1 MGVNSLPK
9 TVTRQR
15 RGWDLNPGPS
25 APESSTL
32 ATRLPPEIVV
42 INRNKSP
49 LLMKEGIDETG
60 ARRWKLDGFSCRRVH
75 RDEIVYHQYHRYHRR
90 LSQQHCVSSQSPS
103 SSLSHHH
110 NISRSAPILTRYA
123 FEHISPALHMHNFI
137 TR

>member
-1 MGVNSLPK
+1 VNSLPK

-15 RGWDLNPGPS
+15 RGWDLNPGAS

-32 ATRLPPEIVV
+32 ATRLPPEIVE
-42 INRNKSP
+42 INRNKSQ

-90 LSQQHCVSSQSPS
+90 RGQQHCVSSQSPS
-103 SSLSHHH
+103 SSLSHHQH
-110 NISRSAPILTRYA
+110 QPLCSYTHTIYLRPHFA
-123 FEHISPALHMHNFI
+123 SPALHMHNFI